1 MAEKINIYQIRDRS
15 PGCNFQCLESKAPPN
30 TSEHITIGIKNGIGN
45 THIKRGV
52 IMSAPPKPL
61 SLLIKPPKM
70 PQISVGKSRLGFQ
83 ESNGL
88 ADIMFASNEIANL
101 PTNL

>member
-61 SLLIKPPKM
+61 SLLIKPPKNAANISR
-70 PQISVGKSRLGFQ
+70 QIEARFSR
-83 ESNGL
+83 
-88 ADIMFASNEIANL
+88 IKR
-101 PTNL
+101 PR